1 MHSICCMVVWFPQ
14 NSKKILTDGDE
25 KKNRCNNRFILNM
38 AKVSENL
45 QQTHLRNVKETC
57 LSSSLFVRAM
67 CCRPT
72 ICIAQEKL
80 YHI

>member
-14 NSKKILTDGDE
+14 NSKNILTDGDE

-45 QQTHLRNVKETC
+45 QQTSPQCERN
-57 LSSSLFVRAM
+57 LFIIILV
-67 CCRPT
+67 C
-72 ICIAQEKL
+72 QSNVL
-80 YHI
+80 